1 MLMLMR
7 MRIDRLT
14 DSSRKDEG
22 KICGGGVLSLSL
34 SLSQEFMATMT
45 IPILTFSTFVRG
57 VCVLSLS
64 HSLVILLSVR
74 SITGPAGRRKP
85 MALLVKF
92 LGFGVGLIS
101 RAACATGGAH
111 ARENLESQNL
121 DAQSII
127 CVRRPSAEAL
137 GGSLRKR

>member
-1 MLMLMR
+1 M
-7 MRIDRLT
+7 
-14 DSSRKDEG
+14 EAAF
-22 KICGGGVLSLSL
+22 SLSL

-64 HSLVILLSVR
+64 HSLAPISQFPHSLVILLSVR